1 MIKTIGVHDSYR
13 ENFTLL
19 VVITEETK
27 VGGVTI
33 VESSGLALTERDQV
47 ELQYTMGE
55 VDVSAS
61 LQDS

>member
-33 VESSGLALTERDQV
+33 VERIGPDRERP
-47 ELQYTMGE
+47 
-55 VDVSAS
+55 S
-61 LQDS
+61 